1 MALQPIIGYPSSWR
15 APFVAM
21 ELDLGQGPSSQS
33 AGPREAVYVGPIT
46 SAGTWTA
53 GTLYPV
59 TNEQDAINGAG
70 VGSFLHRMIRF
81 HLKCN
86 PRGKLW
92 ALPYAASSGAGGV
105 AATATITWTTNPG
118 KSGQT
123 RVTVCGEQV
132 SQNFTTS
139 DTVTT
144 IATGIRD
151 KINAK
156 VWLPCTAAIVAG
168 VLTLTAKHIGASSGD
183 GTVVVIRIH
192 ADIDPGVTTTVAT
205 SGAGLGIVSGTAV
218 AGVDGATT
226 ELTNLTNAIANVT
239 TTRLYYMGFSVWDTT
254 SLSTIK
260 THIVNKNAPSPGLTG
275 RAVTGYTST
284 LSAGLTVANNKNTE
298 LMHMMWQKNSEHDTA
313 ELAAQFIAIHQLREE
328 VDTAYPGFDGYNGQ
342 GWNLLPAFS
351 QADWPSEQDKQDAV
365 TGGLCCVTSNQV
377 GAALV
382 MSVTTRSKDSTG
394 AINDFRAT
402 ETHRVSVMHD
412 MSDTIR
418 LNHFLTFTSKGF
430 KLQDDPKLPDGSVD
444 INAVHLLPP
453 DVMCPAKYKPWF
465 FDQLRNFHV
474 TPKRIQLLDQWIAAT
489 RVNIDPQ
496 NSSRLEVGSGGRVVD
511 IMHQTSFRMSE
522 TSPG

>member
-1 MALQPIIGYPSSWR
+1 MALQPIQGYPSSWHS
-15 APFVAM
+15 PFVAM
-21 ELDLGQGPSSQS
+21 ELDLGQGPSSAA
-33 AGPREAVYVGPIT
+33 AGPREACYVGPMT

-59 TNEQDAINGAG
+59 SNEQDAINGAG
-70 VGSFLHRMIRF
+70 VGSPLHRMIRF
-81 HLKCN
+81 HLKSN
-86 PRGKLW
+86 PNGKIY

-105 AATATITWTTNPG
+105 AATGTITWATNPG

-123 RVTVCGEQV
+123 RVWVCGEQV

-156 VWLPCTAAIVAG
+156 VHLPVTAAIVAG
-168 VLTLTAKHIGASSGD
+168 VLTLTAKIIGASQGD
-183 GTVVVIRIH
+183 GTVVVIRFR
-192 ADIDPGVTTTVAT
+192 AEIDPGVTTTVAV
-205 SGAGLGIVSGTAV
+205 SGSGGLGVVSGTAV

-226 ELTNLTNAIANVT
+226 ELSNATSALANIAT
-239 TTRLYYMGFSVWDTT
+239 MRLYYLGFSLWDAT
-254 SLSTIK
+254 SLTTIK

-284 LSAGLTVANNKNTE
+284 LSAGITVAVAKNTE
-298 LMHMMWQKNSEHDTA
+298 LMHIMWQKNSEHDTA
-313 ELAAQFIAIHQLREE
+313 ELAAQFIAIHQMNEQT
-328 VDTAYPGFDGYNGQ
+328 DAAYPGFDGYRGQ
-342 GWNLLPAFS
+342 GWLLLPAAS
-351 QADWPSEQDKQDAV
+351 NADWPSDQDKEDAV
-365 TGGLCCVTSNQV
+365 NGGLNTVMSDQV

-394 AINDFRAT
+394 LINDFRAT
-402 ETHRVSVMHD
+402 ETHRVSVMHF

-418 LNHFLTFTSKGF
+418 LNHRLTFTSVGF
-430 KLQDDPKLPDGSVD
+430 KLQDDPKLPDGTVD
-444 INAVHLLPP
+444 VNAVHLLPP
-453 DVMCPAKYKPWF
+453 KVMCPAKYKPWF
-465 FDQLRNFHV
+465 FDQL
-474 TPKRIQLLDQWIAAT
+474 KQLSDAALIQNLAGWRDRT

-496 NSSRLEVGSGGRVVD
+496 NSSRLEVGTAGRVID
-511 IMHQTSFRMSE
+511 ILHQTSFRVSE